1 MPSPSN
7 RRPLADKAL
16 RPIAQAL
23 ASLFSQGAWQEAAF
37 EDRLQDVLGRR
48 ALKSRRAMIRDV
60 LAETTTPYA
69 PPPARLVK
77 LILAARGFK
86 RVAAAVQK
94 QPEALLR
101 GSAHAAWSP
110 VPPLDGLSLPVLAT
124 PQDLA
129 DWLDLTREELA
140 WFADER
146 RQHRATAERALQH
159 YRYTWLPK
167 RSGPPRLIEAPKA
180 RLKAIQRRILR
191 EMLDPLPAHRCAHG
205 FVKGRSCMSAAQQHA
220 GECLV
225 VTADLKDFFLSTPPP
240 RVHAVFRCLG
250 YPWAVARFLTGLCT
264 TATPAAL
271 LDRSSSETRIDWAL
285 ARRYRTRHLPQG
297 APTSPALANLCA
309 WRLDCRLNGLAR
321 RLDARYTRYADDL
334 AFSGDEDFEARVGPF
349 LASVAS
355 IAKEEG
361 HSLNREKTRVMRQSG
376 RQRVTGLV
384 VNRHLNTP
392 RAEYERLKAILY
404 NCRRHGP
411 ADQNRDGHPDFRAH
425 LNGRVTWVENVNPGR
440 GLRLRQIFEAI
451 DWPADP

>member
-146 RQHRATAERALQH
+146 RQHRAATESALRH

-167 RSGPPRLIEAPKA
+167 KSGPPRLIEAPKA

-191 EMLDPLPAHRCAHG
+191 EILDPLPAHDCAHG
-205 FVKGRSCMSAAQQHA
+205 FVKGRSCMSGAQQHA
-220 GECLV
+220 GEYLV
-225 VTADLKDFFLSTPPP
+225 VTADLRDFFLSTPPP

-250 YPWAVARFLTGLCT
+250 YPWAVARLLTGLCT
-264 TATPAAL
+264 TVTPAGL
-271 LDRSSSETRIDWAL
+271 FDRSSAETRIDWTL
-285 ARRYRTRHLPQG
+285 ARRYRTQHLPQG

-334 AFSGDEDFEARVGPF
+334 AFSGDEDFGARVGPF

-361 HSLNREKTRVMRQSG
+361 HSLNGKKTRVMRQSG

-384 VNRHLNTP
+384 VNQHLNTP
-392 RAEYERLKAILY
+392 RSEYEKLKAILY

-411 ADQNRDGHPDFRAH
+411 EDQNRDGHPDFQAH
-425 LNGRVTWVENVNPGR
+425 LNGRVTWIENVNPGR
-440 GLRLRQIFEAI
+440 GLRLRQMFDAI
-451 DWPADP
+451 DWPAVS